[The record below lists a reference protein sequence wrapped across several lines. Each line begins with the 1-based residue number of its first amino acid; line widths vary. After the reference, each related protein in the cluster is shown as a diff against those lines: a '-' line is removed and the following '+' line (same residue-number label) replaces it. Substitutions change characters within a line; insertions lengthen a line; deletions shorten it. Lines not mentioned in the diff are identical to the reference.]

1 MSYDKRQ
8 WLDDYFRAQLKEYR
22 STPPSKVWDNI
33 QSQLRRDKKFGYTL
47 GGRLLAGLL
56 AAILIGLWW
65 FDTSEGELSTA
76 TQSVDLSQENTTTID
91 DRNSLNS
98 TVVRTEG
105 NPQPLPAQIA
115 ETPQAPTKEHQPNS
129 VNKETKL
136 KVYSQSPLFPSSK
149 RASQFASSTTHTDE
163 TPTYSSTHTPLID
176 ASAPHATVVGSTA
189 KAMTSGYSS
198 SERSISDI
206 IHLLPPY
213 RYRPVQSITAPVQ
226 APLPIGGSDCMKLVY
241 RPYQHRSIEIGV
253 GPFIS
258 DRLLY
263 TLDSSWQG
271 LIFKR
276 NEAESQRRSWNASI
290 LYRWSVARDVY
301 IKSGIQFH
309 MLREQFRYQNGIDVK
324 YIINSNGDTIKRIEK
339 PHYDIFTN
347 RYTFWD
353 IPLYISYTWGIHRI
367 FVDLNSGITF
377 NFYSQQR
384 GYLYDYEGKARP
396 MHALLEGGK
405 APFRRFAGLSLSL
418 SLNLG
423 YQFHSQFGAFVE
435 PGVQYFLRPLSTE
448 AYPIKQKYV
457 FYRFNLGVRYTLFE

>member
-1 MSYDKRQ
+1 MSNDKRQ
-8 WLDDYFRAQLKEYR
+8 WLDDYFRAQLKDYR
-22 STPPSKVWDNI
+22 TTPPPRVWDNI
-33 QSQLRRDKKFGYTL
+33 HSQLRRDKKIGYAL
-47 GGRLLAGLL
+47 GGRLLVGLL
-56 AAILIGLWW
+56 AVFFLCLWW
-65 FDTSEGELSTA
+65 LDTSVVDPST
-76 TQSVDLSQENTTTID
+76 TIQPVDVPQENTTAIVEHH
-91 DRNSLNS
+91 SLNP
-98 TVVRTEG
+98 TVARTESKPR
-105 NPQPLPAQIA
+105 PQPTQIA
-115 ETPQAPTKEHQPNS
+115 KTPQAPTKGQQPNS
-129 VNKETKL
+129 VKKETKL
-136 KVYSQSPLFPSSK
+136 QGSLRSQLSTPPNRSSE
-149 RASQFASSTTHTDE
+149 FARSTTPMAKTAMH
-163 TPTYSSTHTPLID
+163 SSTHTPLLD
-176 ASAPHATVVGSTA
+176 ASAPHAAVDGSTA
-189 KAMTSGYSS
+189 KATPFGRAST
-198 SERSISDI
+198 ERNNADRF
-206 IHLLPPY
+206 HRLPPFHH
-213 RYRPVQSITAPVQ
+213 RPVQSITTAVP
-226 APLPIGGSDCMKLVY
+226 ASLPIGGSDCMKLVY
-241 RPYQHRSIEIGV
+241 RPYHHRSIEISV

-263 TLDSSWQG
+263 TLDSSWQD

-301 IKSGIQFH
+301 IKSGVQFH

-339 PHYDIFTN
+339 PHYDLFTN

-384 GYLYDYEGKARP
+384 GYLYDYEGKAKP
-396 MHALLEGGK
+396 MHALLEDGK
-405 APFRRFAGLSLSL
+405 SPFRRFAGLSLSL

-423 YQFHSQFGAFVE
+423 YQFNPQFGAFVE